1 VSFIDDFSK
10 FTWIYLLKHKSE
22 VFQKFQEF
30 HNLVEC
36 FFDKKILAV
45 QTDWGGEYQKLNAFF
60 QRVGISHHVSYPYA
74 HQQNGSA
81 ERKHHHIVEVGLSL
95 LAHSCMPLKYWDEAF
110 LAATYLINRI
120 PTKVLDFSSPLE
132 LLFKEKPNYGG
143 LRTFGCTCWPNLRP
157 FNTHKLQFRSKQCI
171 CLGYSNLHK
180 GFKCLDVAEEWVYIS
195 RDVVFDETVYP
206 FSKRNPNAGS
216 RLRSD
221 VLLPLDSQ
229 PCFSGDEFL
238 DDSITNVHTNPVAT
252 NPLCCNAASEKKNLA
267 QNSEDLVSVSPLHG
281 ETNLG
286 AEYGDDL
293 ETDLAA
299 RAVLDLSAASLPRTR
314 MSEPGA
320 GRHVAP
326 GFDEDSPARVLWS
339 QSAQDSSTGRHV
351 GPADSSPGCHVALA
365 SDTLG
370 LSTKSGSAAVQDPL
384 VPALIEFVSVLGATE
399 SSGISSDVIPA
410 RHGTHLQHGIYKPNV

>member
-1 VSFIDDFSK
+1 
-10 FTWIYLLKHKSE
+10 
-22 VFQKFQEF
+22 
-30 HNLVEC
+30 
-36 FFDKKILAV
+36 
-45 QTDWGGEYQKLNAFF
+45 
-60 QRVGISHHVSYPYA
+60 
-74 HQQNGSA
+74 
-81 ERKHHHIVEVGLSL
+81 
-95 LAHSCMPLKYWDEAF
+95 
-110 LAATYLINRI
+110 
-120 PTKVLDFSSPLE
+120 
-132 LLFKEKPNYGG
+132 
-143 LRTFGCTCWPNLRP
+143 
-157 FNTHKLQFRSKQCI
+157 
-171 CLGYSNLHK
+171 
-180 GFKCLDVAEEWVYIS
+180 
-195 RDVVFDETVYP
+195 
-206 FSKRNPNAGS
+206 
-216 RLRSD
+216 
-221 VLLPLDSQ
+221 
-229 PCFSGDEFL
+229 
-238 DDSITNVHTNPVAT
+238 
-252 NPLCCNAASEKKNLA
+252 
-267 QNSEDLVSVSPLHG
+267 LVSVSPLHG

-410 RHGTHLQHGIYKPNV
+410 CHGTHLQHGIYKPNVYMDGTVQYGFFNASGEPQHYQEALGDQRWKEAMDTEFGALLKNQTWHLVPPKSGANVIDCKWVYKIKRKSNGSIDRYKARLVAMGFKQRYDIDYEDTFSHVVKAATIRIVLSIVVSQGWVLWQLDMQNVFLYDILEEEVCMRQPPGYEDTEHLNYVCRLDKSIYGLK